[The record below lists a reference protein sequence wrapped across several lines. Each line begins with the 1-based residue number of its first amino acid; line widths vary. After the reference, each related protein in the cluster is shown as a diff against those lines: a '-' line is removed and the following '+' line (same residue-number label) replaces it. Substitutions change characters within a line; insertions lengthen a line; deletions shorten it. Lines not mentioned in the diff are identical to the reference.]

1 MRKELLTFF
10 MLLAWPIGMLSVE
23 VNALV
28 VLTSDNVEHEF
39 VLIEEKPQI
48 SFIGTDLVVNCV
60 KTATT
65 VSFALSDV
73 VNFTYKKVEV
83 VGIENVRDPET
94 SLSYEGGTLVIAQ
107 LQAGKTVTIYSVDG
121 RQVQQLKADRTGTY
135 RLNLS
140 SLPYGV
146 YVVKSGSLTYKIMKR

>member
-1 MRKELLTFF
+1 M
-10 MLLAWPIGMLSVE
+10 
-23 VNALV
+23 
-28 VLTSDNVEHEF
+28 
-39 VLIEEKPQI
+39 
-48 SFIGTDLVVNCV
+48 

-146 YVVKSGSLTYKIMKR
+146 YVVTSGSLTYKIMKR